1 MPRQSWQSPGLTRG
15 TSYTDQ
21 RVISRII
28 ITFTADQGESPIRS
42 LEDIS
47 TTSISVSGIPSFT
60 FLYWYS
66 FVLFSVES
74 RVWRINNSDVY
85 NISRRTNE
93 KKRSFHPHYTVC
105 ALMKFSLSPVG
116 RSFSL
121 LLTLLL
127 LLLTPYPW
135 FIISSTP
142 YILGYFLPF
151 SPWLFP
157 SWFDLIDIDDYAYAT
172 HRKRKRN
179 TFTQSSQDHE
189 ERLKVR

>member
-1 MPRQSWQSPGLTRG
+1 MPRQFCQSPGLTRG
-15 TSYTDQ
+15 TSYTSQ
-21 RVISRII
+21 RLRSRII

-42 LEDIS
+42 LEDVS
-47 TTSISVSGIPSFT
+47 TTSISVSGISSFT

-85 NISRRTNE
+85 TFSRRTNE

-105 ALMKFSLSPVG
+105 ALMEYSLSLSPVG

-135 FIISSTP
+135 FIISLTP

-151 SPWLFP
+151 SP
-157 SWFDLIDIDDYAYAT
+157 
-172 HRKRKRN
+172 
-179 TFTQSSQDHE
+179 
-189 ERLKVR
+189 